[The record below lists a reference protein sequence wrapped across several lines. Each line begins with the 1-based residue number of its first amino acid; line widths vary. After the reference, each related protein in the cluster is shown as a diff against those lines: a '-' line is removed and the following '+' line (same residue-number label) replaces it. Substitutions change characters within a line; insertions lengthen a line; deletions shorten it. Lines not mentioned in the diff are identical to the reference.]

1 MRIYYSTARSSCQ
14 CREADMRRT
23 MPELTLSNGVR
34 LHWREAG
41 DPAKPPVVW
50 IHGGSIEESSSM
62 VADLE
67 PFATRMRTLFP
78 DTRGHG
84 LSERFERVEDYT
96 YPKKAEDVLLWLD
109 ALGVERAVFGGASMG
124 AALSLWLAAH
134 APGRVRALVSIS
146 GPPYAPLPEDVAWW
160 TRHRRLVETGRFEEY
175 YDANVRLRVGDEA
188 LARLKARPD
197 RYVEVLG
204 TLRRHSVASL
214 LALLDETYSRTEW
227 LADCAR
233 IRCPALVIAGSED
246 HFPTVAMSRRVAE
259 TIPGARLHVVAGG
272 GHFPNR
278 SHRAEVQRVVGSFLA
293 DIGV

>member
-1 MRIYYSTARSSCQ
+1 
-14 CREADMRRT
+14 
-23 MPELTLSNGVR
+23 MPEITLPNGVR

-50 IHGGSIEESSSM
+50 IHGGSIEDSSSM

-67 PFATRMRTLFP
+67 PFAARLRALFP

-84 LSERFERVEDYT
+84 LSERFQRVEEYT
-96 YPKKAEDVLLWLD
+96 YPKKAEDVRLWLD

-134 APGRVRALVSIS
+134 APDRVRAVVSIS
-146 GPPYAPLPEDVAWW
+146 GPPYAPLAEDVAWW
-160 TRHRRLVETGRFEEY
+160 QRQRRLVEAGRFEEY

-204 TLRRHSVASL
+204 TLRLHSVASL

-227 LADCAR
+227 LADCAL
-233 IRCPALVIAGSED
+233 IRCPVLVIAGSAD

-259 TIPGARLHVVAGG
+259 TIPGARLHVVEGG
-272 GHFPNR
+272 SHFPNR
-278 SHRAEVQRVVGSFLA
+278 SHRAEVQGVVGAFLA
-293 DIGV
+293 EIGV